1 MAQRYDDSFE
11 YSRGQ
16 SRSRSRGQSRSRSQG
31 ASSREN
37 GRNGQ
42 YSTGRRSGYE
52 ENYTRNSRSRSGRNS
67 NHHNDQTNWIL
78 PLGGVLAIC
87 LIAAIGL
94 AVSGKFKKPTET
106 EMTEKATEVAT
117 EAFDP
122 DTIKGNVYVDV
133 SSFSPD
139 SGLVNLNGMNREQAK
154 QALEATYQWKLVVN
168 NTNPSLDSFKMPE
181 LTEAE
186 TTMADASDSVD
197 NEGTEQVQKVASKY
211 ADISIRPDKA
221 SFLIP
226 DLIAK
231 NLDSF
236 IEQIFLDYAEKG
248 TIEAVTDVASS
259 NVSNADTSGT
269 ESRSSIPEG
278 TQAHADY
285 ALTLPDFTDIIN
297 DYMNQLAT
305 VWAMAP
311 KNGDINA
318 YDAQTGEFT
327 FGGSVNGY
335 SVNAEAT
342 AEKVLSAIKAGKF
355 TESIDCEGSSVEA
368 SSQKEN
374 YTTIGSY
381 QTKTTNN
388 AIRNG
393 NVKLAAAAI
402 NGTILQP
409 GEEFSFNGTV
419 GQRTEAKGYGAAPA
433 YNAGEVVQEVGG
445 GVCQVSTTLFNA
457 VFRSGLT
464 TTYRRSH
471 TFAPNYVT
479 PGQDA
484 TVSWPGPDY
493 KFVND
498 SSHAIGI
505 RAYYKDNIC
514 SVSIYGVRVLPE
526 GVTWELT
533 SEKVKDLPVPDPV
546 IITPEEGTESNG
558 SAGSEWQAYKVITT
572 NGVVTKEKDHY
583 TKYKGHTPKKYAES
597 MTESASTEE
606 TSESGE
612 SGSETES
619 STAEGKP
626 EEPGLV
632 ETTVETK
639 GAEKSTEAAD
649 STKAETKEE
658 TKTTI
663 EGPAG
668 GETKAL
674 ETSNANEPGAQL
686 SPEPGI

>member
-139 SGLVNLNGMNREQAK
+139 SSLVNLNGMNREQAK

-374 YTTIGSY
+374 YTTIGNY
-381 QTKTTNN
+381 KTKTTNN

-433 YNAGEVVQEVGG
+433 YNAGEVVQ
-445 GVCQVSTTLFNA
+445 
-457 VFRSGLT
+457 
-464 TTYRRSH
+464 
-471 TFAPNYVT
+471 
-479 PGQDA
+479 
-484 TVSWPGPDY
+484 
-493 KFVND
+493 
-498 SSHAIGI
+498 HAIGI

-668 GETKAL
+668 GETKAP